1 MRGLNR
7 ISRLILR
14 LLVRPTI
21 QGRQHL
27 KPSHN
32 TLFVIETARYT
43 DRLLLIEHLRLQGNT
58 LPEQKILC
66 AAHNQNEDLR
76 NRIEAQIDKL
86 GFLDADNDINIVP
99 ISIYYG
105 RLPQRETSCLNLL
118 YAKIWSKAGP
128 FGRFMQLLLN
138 GRQTLIQVDAPLS
151 LRHLKKDSSHQPAGV
166 IAHKAVRVFH
176 NHFYRRR
183 QAIMGP
189 DLSHRRTLIKLILQD
204 AHVKE
209 AINLT
214 ATKNSHSTEQVL
226 AEANTLL
233 EEIAA
238 DFSPTTVRI
247 LAPLL
252 SFFWKKAYKSVH
264 IVGIERVQNCA
275 PDHHLVYLPCHR
287 SHIDYVMLSW
297 SLYQHGL
304 MIPHIAAGD
313 NLNVPILG
321 SILKRGGA
329 IFMRRSFKNDLLYAQ
344 LFKSYLFFMANRG
357 HSLEYFIEGGRSR
370 TGRLLPA
377 KTGLLSMTLE
387 NHLQHPEKPVALI
400 PVWISYDKLIESKSY
415 QQELSGGLKRK
426 ESFLGLLKTL
436 KQFRHR
442 FGDAALS
449 FGEPILLKTAL
460 QETPYNISLHASQP
474 ISKDMSDNLSEKE
487 PQQEIAAKPT
497 LHDMTQHISQQVL
510 QGINQSAYVNQ
521 TALLATLMLANP
533 KQIFNT
539 TELANQTKDLASL
552 LKALPNPP
560 AAIATGAVD
569 EWVTE
574 ALKRKQ
580 LSQSGN
586 DIFLSEMQ
594 AQEMTFYRNQL
605 HHITLLP
612 GLYLLLTKRYSR
624 PLPQTLPR
632 LLSTIY
638 PYLKAELFL
647 PWSGAEVTSAC
658 KQIRLRLEKRG
669 MITRNGGLMCVTETP
684 LTIALMR
691 TAEPILLRYYIV
703 FRLLSDGTAM
713 SMDDLISESQR
724 IAVHLHHHFGFNS
737 PEYSD
742 ERVLTVFIKAL
753 ISRSVFAKQADQV
766 SCRIESSALL
776 KRARQ
781 ILNPHYISVVEKAL
795 HPR

>member
-21 QGRQHL
+21 QGSQQL

-43 DRLLLIEHLRLQGNT
+43 DRLLLIEQLRLQGNT

-76 NRIEAQIDKL
+76 SRIEAQIDKL

-105 RLPQRETSCLNLL
+105 RLPQREASCLNLL
-118 YAKIWSKAGP
+118 YAEGWNTESP
-128 FGRFMQLLLN
+128 FRRFIQLLLN
-138 GRQTLIQVDAPLS
+138 GRQTLIQVDPPLS
-151 LRHLKKDSSHQPAGV
+151 LRQLKKDSPHQPAGV

-176 NHFYRRR
+176 NHFHRRR
-183 QAIMGP
+183 QAIIGP
-189 DLSHRRTLIKLILQD
+189 DLSHRRSLFKLILQD
-204 AHVKE
+204 ADVKQ
-209 AINLT
+209 AINSA
-214 ATKNSHSTEQVL
+214 ATKNHQNTEQVL

-233 EEIAA
+233 ENIAA
-238 DFSPTTVRI
+238 NFSPGTTRI

-264 IVGIERVQNCA
+264 IVGIERVQSCA
-275 PDHHLVYLPCHR
+275 PDHQLVYLPCHR
-287 SHIDYVMLSW
+287 SHIDYVLLSW

-304 MIPHIAAGD
+304 MIPHIAAGE
-313 NLNVPILG
+313 NLNVPMLG

-329 IFMRRSFKNDLLYAQ
+329 IFMRRRFSNDPLYTQ
-344 LFKSYLFFMANRG
+344 LFKSYLSFMANRG

-387 NHLQHPEKPVALI
+387 NHLEHPEKPVALI

-415 QQELSGGLKRK
+415 QQELSGGHKRK

-449 FGEPILLKTAL
+449 FGEPVLLKTAL
-460 QETPYNISLHASQP
+460 QETPYNVSLDTPQSTLENIS
-474 ISKDMSDNLSEKE
+474 NKE
-487 PQQEIAAKPT
+487 PKKEITAKPT
-497 LHDMTQHISQQVL
+497 LHDMTQYISQQVL
-510 QGINQSAYVNQ
+510 QRINQSAYVNQ

-533 KQIFNT
+533 KQVFDT
-539 TELANQTKDLASL
+539 TELASQTNNLISL

-560 AAIATGAVD
+560 AAIAAGAVD

-580 LSQSGN
+580 LSRSGN
-586 DIFLSEMQ
+586 DIFLSEEQ

-638 PYLKAELFL
+638 PYLQAELFL

-658 KQIRLRLEKRG
+658 KKIRLRLEKSG
-669 MITRNGGLMCVTETP
+669 MITRDGGLMRVTQTP

-724 IAVHLHHHFGFNS
+724 IAVHLHHQFGFNS

-742 ERVLTVFIKAL
+742 ERVLKVFIKAL
-753 ISRSVFAKQADQV
+753 ISRSVFVKQADQV
-766 SCRIESSALL
+766 SCQIESAALL
-776 KRARQ
+776 KRAKQ